1 MHMNR
6 NKKKITSSKDVVKAK
21 QNKANNLTAILNG
34 KKINNVT
41 QDVLKSF
48 DDTMSLKDVL
58 AKLDEEKLL
67 ANTSNRT
74 SSKSSKVMI
83 EFKTKFDELVTDFVK
98 SKKFAKDDKNRVTC
112 KNVDDEIRIPKMYYA
127 TSKKK

>member
-1 MHMNR
+1 MLDNR
-6 NKKKITSSKDVVKAK
+6 KSNKITSTKDVVKMK
-21 QNKANNLTAILNG
+21 QSKANDLTAILNG

-48 DDTMSLKDVL
+48 DDKMTLKDVL

-74 SSKSSKVMI
+74 SSKSTEVMI
-83 EFKTKFDELVTDFVK
+83 EFKTKFDALVTDFVK

>member
-1 MHMNR
+1 MLDNR
-6 NKKKITSSKDVVKAK
+6 KSNTITSTKDVIKAK
-21 QNKANNLTAILNG
+21 QSKMRDITAILNG

-48 DDTMSLKDVL
+48 DDKMTLKDVL
-58 AKLDEEKLL
+58 AKLDEEKVL

-74 SSKSSKVMI
+74 SSKSSDVMI

>member
-1 MHMNR
+1 MLDNR
-6 NKKKITSSKDVVKAK
+6 KSNKITSTKDVIKMK
-21 QNKANNLTAILNG
+21 QSKANDLTAILNG

-48 DDTMSLKDVL
+48 DDTMTLKDVL
-58 AKLDEEKLL
+58 AKLDAEKLL

-74 SSKSSKVMI
+74 SSKSTEVMI

>member
-1 MHMNR
+1 MLDNR
-6 NKKKITSSKDVVKAK
+6 KSNKITSTKDVVKMK
-21 QNKANNLTAILNG
+21 QSKANDLTAILNG

-48 DDTMSLKDVL
+48 DDKMTLKDVL

-74 SSKSSKVMI
+74 SSKSTEVIFSPSAHNNVANTSGFSFI
-83 EFKTKFDELVTDFVK
+83 FFSHSSL
-98 SKKFAKDDKNRVTC
+98 AATC
-112 KNVDDEIRIPKMYYA
+112 SSWA
-127 TSKKK
+127 HLALA

>member
-21 QNKANNLTAILNG
+21 QNKANDLTAILNG

-48 DDTMSLKDVL
+48 DDTMSLKDV
-58 AKLDEEKLL
+58 
-67 ANTSNRT
+67 
-74 SSKSSKVMI
+74 
-83 EFKTKFDELVTDFVK
+83 
-98 SKKFAKDDKNRVTC
+98 TC
-112 KNVDDEIRIPKMYYA
+112 
-127 TSKKK
+127 